1 MSAVLRQETHKSYER
16 NEMRSSRIRRR
27 KTRTCRKIYVAAA
40 LLCLTSGIFFLF
52 SNLSMICREANKIQD
67 DNKLKELDAECI
79 LILGAGVWAGGVP
92 SNMLADR
99 LEEGL
104 RLYRNG
110 VAGKLIVSGDHGRK
124 NYDEVNV
131 MKKYLMD
138 RGVPGEDI
146 FMDHAGF
153 TTYESMYRAKEVF
166 GVKKAIVVTQRYH
179 LYRALYICE
188 KMKIDALG
196 SASDPRSYRGAF
208 ARNVRESLSRVKA
221 VIWCFLKM
229 KPKYLGDPID
239 IHGNG
244 NVTNDKA
251 E

>member
-1 MSAVLRQETHKSYER
+1 MKKATQISYIR
-16 NEMRSSRIRRR
+16 DEMRSNRIHRR
-27 KTRTCRKIYVAAA
+27 KNRTCRNICMAAA
-40 LLCLTSGIFFLF
+40 LLCLTSGLFFLF
-52 SNLSMICREANKIQD
+52 SNLLMICREDNKIQD
-67 DNKLKELDAECI
+67 ESKLKDMDADCI
-79 LILGAGVWAGGVP
+79 LVLGAGVWAGGVP

-99 LEEGL
+99 LDEGL
-104 RLYRNG
+104 RLYQNG
-110 VAGKLIVSGDHGRK
+110 VSDKILVSGDHGRK

-131 MKKYLMD
+131 MKKYLME

-166 GVKKAIVVTQRYH
+166 GVKKAVVVTQRYH

-188 KMKIDALG
+188 KMKIGALG

-208 ARNVRESLSRVKA
+208 VRNVRESLSRVKA
-221 VIWCFLKM
+221 VIWCFFKM
-229 KPKYLGDPID
+229 KPKYLGEPID
-239 IHGNG
+239 IHGDG

>member
-1 MSAVLRQETHKSYER
+1 MTATLLFL
-16 NEMRSSRIRRR
+16 
-27 KTRTCRKIYVAAA
+27 A
-40 LLCLTSGIFFLF
+40 LVIFFLL
-52 SNLSMICREANKIQD
+52 SNLLMIQQEGKKIVGED
-67 DNKLKELDAECI
+67 KLKKLNADCI

-104 RLYRNG
+104 RLYQNG
-110 VAGKLIVSGDHGRK
+110 VSGKILVSGDHGQK
-124 NYDEVNV
+124 DYDEVNV

-153 TTYESMYRAKEVF
+153 TTHESMYRAKEIF
-166 GVKKAIVVTQRYH
+166 GVGKAVVVTQRYH
-179 LYRALYICE
+179 LYRALYICK
-188 KMKIDALG
+188 KMGIEAFG
-196 SASDPRSYRGAF
+196 SASDPRSYRGTLT
-208 ARNVRESLSRVKA
+208 RNVRESMSRVKA
-221 VIWCFLKM
+221 VIWCFLKV
-229 KPKYLGDPID
+229 KPKYLGEPID

-244 NVTNDKA
+244 NITNDKD

>member
-1 MSAVLRQETHKSYER
+1 
-16 NEMRSSRIRRR
+16 MRSNRIHRG
-27 KTRTCRKIYVAAA
+27 KTGPYRIICVAAA

-52 SNLSMICREANKIQD
+52 SNLNMICREANKIRNE
-67 DNKLKELDAECI
+67 NKLKELDADCI
-79 LILGAGVWAGGVP
+79 LILGAGVWAGGIP

-110 VAGKLIVSGDHGRK
+110 VAEKIIVSGDHGRK

-166 GVKKAIVVTQRYH
+166 GVKKAVVVTQRYH

-208 ARNVRESLSRVKA
+208 ARNIRESLSRVKA
-221 VIWCFLKM
+221 VIWCFFKM

-239 IHGNG
+239 IHGDG

-251 E
+251 D